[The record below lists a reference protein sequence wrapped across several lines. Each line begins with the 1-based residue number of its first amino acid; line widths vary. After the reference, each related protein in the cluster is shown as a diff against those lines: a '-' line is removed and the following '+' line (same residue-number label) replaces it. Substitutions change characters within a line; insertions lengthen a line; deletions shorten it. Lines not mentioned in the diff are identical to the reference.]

1 MPVLPAL
8 TSLEKVVEAQAK
20 LLQEKDVVL
29 QAQAK
34 QIEKLETT
42 VAALQQNIK
51 SLNEKFSIWTTALQP
66 VIDKVEKGEE
76 F

>member
-1 MPVLPAL
+1 MWCCKHRQ
-8 TSLEKVVEAQAK
+8 SKS
-20 LLQEKDVVL
+20 
-29 QAQAK
+29 
-34 QIEKLETT
+34 EKLETT
-42 VAALQQNIK
+42 VAALQQNIS